1 MSSFVF
7 ENPKWLRDAVRAQ
20 FPRRESIGASQ
31 VDYRSFI
38 RQITVRAVHFGDE
51 EPVEVPGSQVIID
64 VDKKVYK
71 NGGDAVDEAEVQ
83 GLKSETQTSTKNYQL
98 TVGQS
103 QGKQFN
109 IGGNAGLNAS
119 FFNVGGAGV
128 GLNAGYTKSS
138 GKSEEQQYGE
148 ERSVQL
154 GKSYGVVAKVQI
166 PPNTRLTVKI
176 ITYSLTYRAQ
186 SVQIEVS
193 ARSSTRLLVYLERVP
208 CCCGLSKTGSIFAY
222 IYASDF
228 LKSLGETD
236 RVESIADD
244 RVRIITTSHLTYL
257 GEKTL
262 FSKSEEKL

>member
-1 MSSFVF
+1 MSYFVY
-7 ENPKWLRDAVRAQ
+7 ENPKWLRDAVRARL
-20 FPRRESIGASQ
+20 PRRQSIGALQ
-31 VDYRSFI
+31 TDYSNFI
-38 RQITVRAVHFGDE
+38 SQITVRAVHFGDE

-71 NGGDAVDEAEVQ
+71 NGGDAVDEVEVQ
-83 GLKSETQTSTKNYQL
+83 GLKSETQTSTNNYQL

-119 FFNVGGAGV
+119 FFNVGGLGV

-138 GKSEEQQYGE
+138 VKSEEQQYGE

-166 PPNTRLTVKI
+166 PPNTKLTVKI

-193 ARSSTRLLVYLERVP
+193 APRSARLLVYLERVP
-208 CCCGLSKTGSIFAY
+208 RCCSCTKSSTVVYVNAI
-222 IYASDF
+222 DF

-236 RVESIADD
+236 QVESIADD

-257 GEKTL
+257 GEKTVI
-262 FSKSEEKL
+262 SKTEEKL